1 MDNFNIHEVCKKNI
15 WNFKQNKPSLIAKDL
30 SRYGVPFDITMRV
43 LLARGVFK
51 WLGVRRLLIKQKDI
65 WKNRL
70 TNAYYLCQKNRKEQ
84 NFKDYWYYRGY
95 AKAYEE
101 ARKEV
106 RDLCHSERWQA
117 PDFDYEAQN
126 FLNKLED

>member
-1 MDNFNIHEVCKKNI
+1 M
-15 WNFKQNKPSLIAKDL
+15 S
-30 SRYGVPFDITMRV
+30 
-43 LLARGVFK
+43 
-51 WLGVRRLLIKQKDI
+51 
-65 WKNRL
+65 
-70 TNAYYLCQKNRKEQ
+70 KNRKEQ
-84 NFKDYWYYRGY
+84 NFQKYWYCRGY

-101 ARKEV
+101 VRKEV